1 MFSDS
6 ALSDSP
12 HPIPP
17 HQSPTQPNQT
27 QFHPTPVVP
36 GLPLAHSA
44 FSRFG
49 HVTYVTTAVNCG
61 KLVGLL
67 SKRFE
72 ILERIRVEAEGGQ
85 EEEDIARDPHA
96 VMSRESWPAPCWK
109 VSSLRRSVCRV
120 VLRLRRFLE
129 DDCVRVF
136 FSGVVL
142 RVVSYCCCCVNKNL
156 GGLHSGKCALL
167 DS

>member
-1 MFSDS
+1 M
-6 ALSDSP
+6 
-12 HPIPP
+12 
-17 HQSPTQPNQT
+17 
-27 QFHPTPVVP
+27 P

-67 SKRFE
+67 AKRFE
-72 ILERIRVEAEGGQ
+72 ILGRIRVEAEGGQ
-85 EEEDIARDPHA
+85 EEEDLARDPNA
-96 VMSRESWPAPCWK
+96 IMSRESWPAPCWK

-120 VLRLRRFLE
+120 VFRLRRFLE

-136 FSGVVL
+136 FFG
-142 RVVSYCCCCVNKNL
+142 CCVACVQHLLLRLKLL
-156 GGLHSGKCALL
+156 GGLHARFLVLEYEVVAGCCYIGFGS
-167 DS
+167 